1 MRIVV
6 DICEDIIAAL
16 PDLGCEEICNAR
28 ASTRPGGRAFCYPSD
43 PDPFFAGQTS
53 SKAGVMK
60 ATSSLPFLAA
70 VVLACTLARAQEP
83 PQVRALLEAAA
94 AAMGGRERIEQLS
107 NVVMTGFGQ
116 RYNFN
121 GNISA
126 DPNSPP
132 KWQNVAQSERYFDLA
147 SERALSRERASN
159 MFPFAAPFGMSWE
172 PRDRLLTGV
181 ALLDHPLPAL
191 RAALKSA
198 RLGPVAIEGGAAVVA
213 FELADGTTA
222 WIALDPRTHLP
233 YWTRWITGSGTLG
246 DVTNTA
252 YFTGYLPIEGVWLP
266 TGIMARI
273 DWRDQVTLMLQVD
286 SYRLDAPNL
295 PAFPAPAAARA
306 EAPKVSTTKIADG
319 VWDVRIADGGSGG
332 AVVEFADHLVMFEPY
347 GNEAETFARIDA
359 ANQLVRGKQV
369 TATVVSH
376 HHDDHAGGLRAA
388 VARGLTIVAQRR
400 TQALFEEWVSR
411 PAVLF
416 PDALARNPRP
426 LNFMAVDEKLVLEDS
441 THRLEVYHAVGDFH
455 MADALIAYLPKERII
470 MEGDF
475 TDDGWTFN
483 WWAGA
488 LQANIEL
495 YGLDP
500 ELDIPVHGSPESLE
514 DKLAGVQKQ
523 VEAAQRF
530 CAENAARGSF
540 QPGCPVRYSTTG
552 VIAQ

>member
-1 MRIVV
+1 MKTTSLTSL
-6 DICEDIIAAL
+6 IAV
-16 PDLGCEEICNAR
+16 I
-28 ASTRPGGRAFCYPSD
+28 
-43 PDPFFAGQTS
+43 
-53 SKAGVMK
+53 
-60 ATSSLPFLAA
+60 
-70 VVLACTLARAQEP
+70 VLACAPAHAQEP
-83 PQVRALLEAAA
+83 PQARALLDAAA
-94 AAMGGRERIEQLS
+94 AAMGGRERIEQLT
-107 NVVMTGFGQ
+107 NLVMTGFGQ

-121 GNISA
+121 GNTSA

-132 KWQNVAQSERYFDLA
+132 KWQAVAQSERYFDLA
-147 SERALSRERASN
+147 GERALIRERASN
-159 MFPFAAPFGMSWE
+159 MFPFAAPFGMSWD
-172 PRDRLLTGV
+172 PRERLQTGV

-198 RLGPVAIEGGAAVVA
+198 ELGPVEIEGGMAVVA
-213 FELADGTTA
+213 FKLANGATA

-233 YWTRWITGSGTLG
+233 YWARWITGSGTLG
-246 DVTNTA
+246 DLTNTA
-252 YFTGYLPIEGVWLP
+252 YFTGYLPIDGVWLP
-266 TGIMARI
+266 TGIMSKI
-273 DWRDQVTLMLQVD
+273 DWRNQVTLMLQVD
-286 SYRLDAPNL
+286 SYRLNAPSL
-295 PAFPAPAAARA
+295 PTFPAANGLATREAAGPP
-306 EAPKVSTTKIADG
+306 EVTTIKIADG

-332 AVVEFADHLVMFEPY
+332 AVIELADHLVMFEPY
-347 GNEAETFARIDA
+347 GNEAETLARIDA
-359 ANQLVRGKQV
+359 ANRLVRGKQV

-388 VARGLTIVAQRR
+388 VSRGLTIIAQRR

-441 THRLEVYHAVGDFH
+441 KHRLEVYHAVGDFH
-455 MADALIAYLPKERII
+455 MSDALIAYLPKEKII

-475 TDDGWTFN
+475 TDETWSFN

-488 LQANIEL
+488 LRANIEL

-500 ELDIPVHGSPESLE
+500 ELVIPVHGTPQSLE

-523 VEAAQRF
+523 VETAQRF
-530 CAENAARGSF
+530 CAENAARGNF

-552 VIAQ
+552 VIAE